1 MKKVVAHLSQVPRNC
16 PLVRPKPKGQSLG
29 NCPLM
34 SCPSMHSI
42 IITPSSS
49 QLFLVNNNIS
59 KLNRVRDRVLVNGKE
74 RGMQQ
79 DRAMAHARDRL
90 NWMSAARPKTKRNDC
105 FALHADEKCVAA
117 GWQNVTLRHPEP
129 GKSTT

>member
-59 KLNRVRDRVLVNGKE
+59 KLNRVRDRVLFNGKE
-74 RGMQQ
+74 RGMQR
-79 DRAMAHARDRL
+79 DRATAHARSGANGTGTVHVWVGRKL
-90 NWMSAARPKTKRNDC
+90 
-105 FALHADEKCVAA
+105 FIVLHAGE
-117 GWQNVTLRHPEP
+117 T
-129 GKSTT
+129 